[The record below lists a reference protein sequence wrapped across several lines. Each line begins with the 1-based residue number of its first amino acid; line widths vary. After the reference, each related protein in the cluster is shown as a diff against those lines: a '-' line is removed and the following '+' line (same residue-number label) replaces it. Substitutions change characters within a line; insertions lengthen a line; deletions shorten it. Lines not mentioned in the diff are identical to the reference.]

1 MAARRCSLCSRNY
14 ATGIVK
20 CPVCGTDT
28 WVVQEEQPEE
38 EQPDQATSTPI
49 GPYGSEPTGDPFE
62 YDPVLRWRSNELRRA
77 GMIPA
82 QADSLALDRSVD
94 THWVVE
100 RLLKRG
106 CSGDLAFLI
115 ASS

>member
-1 MAARRCSLCSRNY
+1 MPARRCSLCARNY
-14 ATGIVK
+14 SPGIVK

-28 WVVQEEQPEE
+28 WAVQD
-38 EQPDQATSTPI
+38 EQPDQATSDTSTPT

-62 YDPVLRWRSNELRRA
+62 YDPVLRWRSDELRRA

-94 THWVVE
+94 THWVVD